1 MADLEKQNTYTVH
14 WKSIKTM
21 IQKTGELVYLGINQ
35 NSFTSSKLWHKSRPI
50 SLNRLLTSFSNI
62 KMSIP
67 LLTLLFM
74 SFLLTLW
81 FQGKRSAYYIDYHIL
96 YLLCWR
102 YRVFFELL
110 WFFFLGKSRKN
121 NPGITHLSP
130 FQDGFAKRKRRRQ
143 LHCNYEPTEP
153 GHLQRSWP
161 WVD

>member
-1 MADLEKQNTYTVH
+1 MLASYLLLLFANFHILFVSKALKFLSLRQRSISNMADLEKQNTYTVH
-14 WKSIKTM
+14 RKSIKNR

-81 FQGKRSAYYIDYHIL
+81 FQGKRSAFYIDSHIL

-110 WFFFLGKSRKN
+110 WFFF
-121 NPGITHLSP
+121 PG
-130 FQDGFAKRKRRRQ
+130 
-143 LHCNYEPTEP
+143 
-153 GHLQRSWP
+153 
-161 WVD
+161 